1 MNLICPHSSIFPI
14 FAKLIFKD
22 MDSNNK
28 KKSQPIWLYA
38 ILGVLA
44 LALVFLLVRNGSMKS
59 DLKDLEAEKELQR
72 LDFQAEVDSLMKV
85 HNDLKE
91 SYGELS
97 LELAEKDSII
107 QADAVEIK
115 KLLDSQWDYNRIKKK
130 LASLQNISQKYV
142 RQMDS
147 LYTVNRELV
156 AENERMREQVQAERR
171 ENSNL
176 SRQKE
181 ELTNKVNQAATLKL
195 FNYSAQAVRF
205 KGGSKES
212 ATDRADRAER
222 IRIDFTVAANE
233 LIQPGSKVF
242 YVRIADPKKA
252 IISKGTGDEYAFQS
266 NGETLQFTEKVRV
279 NYEGKETDV
288 RAYYTK
294 PADREFM
301 PGTYFI
307 DVYEQGGKLIGQTAI
322 DLK

>member
-1 MNLICPHSSIFPI
+1 MENNDN
-14 FAKLIFKD
+14 K
-22 MDSNNK
+22 NK
-28 KKSQPIWLYA
+28 KKQPIWLYA

-44 LALVFLLVRNGSMKS
+44 IALVVLLVRNGSMRS
-59 DLKDLEAEKELQR
+59 DLKELEAEKEMQR
-72 LDFQAEVDSLMKV
+72 ADFQAEVDSLMRV

-97 LELAEKDSII
+97 QELAQKDSII

-115 KLLDSQWDYNRIKKK
+115 KLLDSQWDYYRVKKK
-130 LASLQNISQKYV
+130 LASLQEISQKYV

-156 AENERMREQVQAERR
+156 AENERIREQVQAERR

-176 SRQKE
+176 NRQKE
-181 ELTNKVNQAATLKL
+181 ELTNMVNQAATMKL
-195 FNYSAQAVRF
+195 HGYSAKAVRL
-205 KGGSKES
+205 KGGSNE
-212 ATDRADRAER
+212 AETDRANRAER
-222 IRIDFTVAANE
+222 IRVDFTVAAND
-233 LIQPGSKVF
+233 LIQPGSKTF
-242 YVRIADPKKA
+242 YIRIADPSKA
-252 IISKGTGDEYAFQS
+252 IICKGTGDEYAFQS

-294 PADREFM
+294 PADKEFK

-307 DVYEQGGKLIGQTAI
+307 DIYEQGGKLIGQS
-322 DLK
+322 

>member
-1 MNLICPHSSIFPI
+1 
-14 FAKLIFKD
+14 
-22 MDSNNK
+22 MDSENRK
-28 KKSQPIWLYA
+28 KTNQPLWLYA
-38 ILGVLA
+38 LLGLLA
-44 LALVFLLVRNGSMKS
+44 IALVFFIVRNSSLRTDKEA
-59 DLKDLEAEKELQR
+59 LEAEKEMQR

-97 LELAEKDSII
+97 QELAEKDSSI

-130 LASLQNISQKYV
+130 MTQLQEISQRYV

-156 AENERMREQVQAERR
+156 AENERIREEYQNERR
-171 ENSNL
+171 QNTNL
-176 SRQKE
+176 TRQKE
-181 ELTNKVNQAATLKL
+181 ELTNKVNQAATMRIS
-195 FNYSAQAVRF
+195 NYSAQAVRF
-205 KGGSKES
+205 KGSGKES
-212 ATDRADRAER
+212 TTDRASRAER

-233 LIQPGSKVF
+233 LIKPGTKLF
-242 YVRIADPKKA
+242 YVRIADPKRA
-252 IISKGTGDEYAFQS
+252 IISKGSGDEYSFKA

-279 NYEGKETDV
+279 NYDGKETAV

-294 PADREFM
+294 PDAYELM

-307 DVYEQGGKLIGQTAI
+307 DVYEEGGKVIGQTTV

>member
-1 MNLICPHSSIFPI
+1 
-14 FAKLIFKD
+14 
-22 MDSNNK
+22 MDSENRK
-28 KKSQPIWLYA
+28 KTNQPLWLYA
-38 ILGVLA
+38 LLGLLA
-44 LALVFLLVRNGSMKS
+44 IALVFFIVRNSSLRTDKEA
-59 DLKDLEAEKELQR
+59 LEAEKEMQR

-97 LELAEKDSII
+97 QELAEKDSII

-130 LASLQNISQKYV
+130 MTQLQEISQRYV

-156 AENERMREQVQAERR
+156 AENERIREEYQNERR
-171 ENSNL
+171 QNTNL
-176 SRQKE
+176 TRQKE
-181 ELTNKVNQAATLKL
+181 ELTNKVNQAATMRIS
-195 FNYSAQAVRF
+195 NYTAQAVRF
-205 KGGSKES
+205 KGSGKES
-212 ATDRADRAER
+212 VTDRASRAER

-233 LIQPGSKVF
+233 LIKPGTKLF
-242 YVRIADPKKA
+242 YVRIADPKRA
-252 IISKGTGDEYAFQS
+252 IISKGSGDEYSFKA

-279 NYEGKETDV
+279 NYDGKETAV

-294 PADREFM
+294 PDAYELM

-307 DVYEQGGKLIGQTAI
+307 DVYEEGGKVIGQTTV

>member
-1 MNLICPHSSIFPI
+1 
-14 FAKLIFKD
+14 
-22 MDSNNK
+22 MDNQNYK
-28 KKSQPIWLYA
+28 NGKNRTLLYA
-38 ILGVLA
+38 LLAALA
-44 LALVFLLVRNGSMKS
+44 LALVFVIILASKNSSIKGNLQQ
-59 DLKDLEAEKELQR
+59 LEAEKEMQR
-72 LDFQAEVDSLMKV
+72 QDFQAEVDSLMKV
-85 HNDLKE
+85 HNELKE

-97 LELAEKDSII
+97 QELAEKDSII

-130 LASLQNISQKYV
+130 LASLQTISQKYV

-156 AENERMREQVQAERR
+156 AENERIREEFQAERR
-171 ENSNL
+171 QNTSL
-176 SRQKE
+176 TKQKE
-181 ELTNKVNQAATLKL
+181 ELTNKVNQAATMKIS
-195 FNYSAQAVRF
+195 NYTAQAVRF
-205 KGGSKES
+205 KGGGKETP
-212 ATDRADRAER
+212 TDRAERAER
-222 IRIDFTVAANE
+222 IRLDFTVAAND
-233 LIQPGSKVF
+233 LIQPGTKLF
-242 YVRIADPKKA
+242 YVRIADPRRA

-279 NYEGKETDV
+279 NYDGKETAV

-294 PADREFM
+294 PDAYEMM